1 MNKRMVSIKLP
12 GLSRRNLIRF
22 TGCFLLI
29 LFMFLALARFI
40 DFPVSMFMV
49 AGRSMEP
56 TLYMGDLVFS
66 FKGDYIVGDIVIV
79 EGVNRVNCIIHRVV
93 DMTERYVT
101 TKGDANPGPDN
112 PIDKNS
118 VLYKVVFVVSR
129 LLWLPPVLAVSLFLG
144 YRYLKSLLHGAEVG
158 RTLITLVTF
167 FSILDIAFM
176 ALIPIFHV
184 HQSIPLNKPSI
195 QLKSISL
202 SSDFKFFRAVYGSIN
217 LLNFVKVDEVTVS
230 AAGKI
235 FTPESFSMEED
246 TLVVSVPQ
254 EVYETLYANSSDT
267 SSFWVYCTLV
277 FDKATLHGYYPVT
290 FSWRRFDVNVVNDTM
305 VVSNPNPVPIN
316 ASFEIQYFDLDRFG
330 RLYHVHTDM
339 FDGVIRPVSNF
350 TVKPDRIGV
359 TSRIITRYML
369 LNQSIV
375 ESKEVIIVSG

>member
-1 MNKRMVSIKLP
+1 MGSFRPSKLSWRS
-12 GLSRRNLIRF
+12 LLRF
-22 TGCFLLI
+22 TGYFLLI

-49 AGRSMEP
+49 SGRSMEP
-56 TLYMGDLVFS
+56 SLYMGDLAFG
-66 FKGDYIVGDIVIV
+66 FKGDYVVGDIVIV

-112 PIDKNS
+112 PIDKNN

-158 RTLITLVTF
+158 RTLIAIVLF
-167 FSILDIAFM
+167 FSILDIVFM

-195 QLKSISL
+195 QLKSTSL
-202 SSDFKFFRAVYGSIN
+202 SSDFRFFRAAYTNIQI
-217 LLNFVKVDEVTVS
+217 LNFVGINWTRIS
-230 AAGKI
+230 AAGRE
-235 FTPESFSMEED
+235 FTPEDASLEWN
-246 TLVVSVPQ
+246 TLIVSVPM
-254 EVYETLYANSSDT
+254 EVYKALYANSSET
-267 SSFWVYCTLV
+267 SSFWVYCNIV
-277 FDKATLHGYYPVT
+277 FDKGNLYGYYPVT
-290 FSWRRFDVNVVNDTM
+290 FSWRRMDVNVVNDTM
-305 VVSNPNPVPIN
+305 VVLNPNPVPIN

-330 RLYHVHTDM
+330 KLYHVHTDM
-339 FDGVIRPVSNF
+339 FDGVIQPVSNF

-359 TSRIITRYML
+359 TSRVILRYML
-369 LNQSIV
+369 LNKSVV
-375 ESKEVIIVSG
+375 ESKEVAILGG